1 MTACSEIIER
11 FYRYIENDADFFEY
25 FDLDENQC
33 MVVAHQRSSILL
45 IEAASYLSNKIGVG
59 SVFNVDP
66 TLENITEDLTAI
78 EIDLLVKA
86 MFLCYLK
93 RELRMTE
100 KINRVYIRDTKEI
113 FYFSFAGDFFEK
125 NEEICPR
132 CSAAIDSPPSAMVQY
147 RQNQISE
154 KRKIP

>member
-66 TLENITEDLTAI
+66 TLENIAEDLTAI

-93 RELRMTE
+93 RDLSTLRTFQGVLTSSDLNIYSPANERKTFVEMVSTYENEL
-100 KINRVYIRDTKEI
+100 KISITDYCMVDRITGKYKQ
-113 FYFSFAGDFFEK
+113 
-125 NEEICPR
+125 IC
-132 CSAAIDSPPSAMVQY
+132 S
-147 RQNQISE
+147 
-154 KRKIP
+154 

>member
-1 MTACSEIIER
+1 MTACNDIIER

-25 FDLDENQC
+25 FELNERQC
-33 MVVAHQRSSILL
+33 MEVAHQRSSILL

-66 TLENITEDLTAI
+66 TLENIAEDLTAI

-93 RELRMTE
+93 RDLSTLRTFQGVLTSSDLNIYSPANERKTFVEMVSTYENEL
-100 KINRVYIRDTKEI
+100 KISIADYCMVDRITGKYKQ
-113 FYFSFAGDFFEK
+113 
-125 NEEICPR
+125 IC
-132 CSAAIDSPPSAMVQY
+132 
-147 RQNQISE
+147 N
-154 KRKIP
+154 

>member
-1 MTACSEIIER
+1 MTACSGIIER

-66 TLENITEDLTAI
+66 TLENIAEDLTAI

-93 RELRMTE
+93 RDLSTLRTFQGVLTSSDLNIYSPANERKTFVEMVSTYENEL
-100 KINRVYIRDTKEI
+100 KISITDYCMVDRITGKYKQ
-113 FYFSFAGDFFEK
+113 
-125 NEEICPR
+125 IC
-132 CSAAIDSPPSAMVQY
+132 S
-147 RQNQISE
+147 
-154 KRKIP
+154 